1 MFPLANLTVVKAQCR
16 LRSQNALLVGNARWC
31 AQSSFGNGA
40 MVEQAEGEI
49 IEQTVVREVA
59 GIVRSPDILDTVV
72 EALQLAG
79 FDRAGI
85 DLMGDVRT
93 INERF
98 GDTFIPVEDL
108 ADVPG
113 APRRAYVMRD
123 DVSLVRA
130 GVFGLLFYGGPRSRR

>member
-1 MFPLANLTVVKAQCR
+1 MLSSPAMAAGARSHR
-16 LRSQNALLVGNARWC
+16 LET
-31 AQSSFGNGA
+31 GA

-59 GIVRSPDILDTVV
+59 GIVRSPDVLDTVV

-79 FDRAGI
+79 FDRADI
-85 DLMGDVRT
+85 DVMGDSQT
-93 INERF
+93 ISERF

-113 APRRAYVMRD
+113 APAVPPSCAMM
-123 DVSLVRA
+123 SLSFEREFL
-130 GVFGLLFYGGPRSRR
+130 GFSSMWGPRSRR